1 MQIIKTQTDKLVVG
15 SNDVSHPEGKDQSPT
30 GTAVL
35 NGPVYVGKTGA
46 SPNYEAV
53 LNVTSNS
60 AQQLPGDQQPA
71 CSSSLAMKSDGNV
84 SIAGDGKTADALLVS
99 KGSARAATFIGGSP
113 DAVIIQGDLFVSGS
127 TDTGNKGRLAS
138 RFAAADASPKPF
150 DLVHPT
156 KGEGHRLRYACIEGP
171 EVAVYCR
178 GRLKESNVI
187 QLPDYW
193 KDLVHEDS
201 ITVQLQPI
209 GQTQNLVIQEFN
221 NEFIVI
227 AEDSTNTDLI
237 TDLSTIDC
245 FYHVYGERKDINP
258 LIVEYEGNSWEDYP
272 DPNYDPNKV
281 DSDKKNTKDPR
292 FDGPPNTLT
301 K

>member
-1 MQIIKTQTDKLVVG
+1 MQIVKTQTDKLVVG

-71 CSSSLAMKSDGNV
+71 CSASLAIKSDGNLTV
-84 SIAGDGKTADALLVS
+84 AGDGKTANALLIS
-99 KGSARAATFIGGSP
+99 GGSSV
-113 DAVIIQGDLFVSGS
+113 DTISVIGDMTVSGS
-127 TDTGNKGRLAS
+127 VDCGNKGRLAS

-187 QLPDYW
+187 HLPDYW

-209 GQTQNLVIQEFN
+209 GSNQNLVIQEFS

-245 FYHVYGERKDINP
+245 FYHVYGERKDVER
-258 LIVEYEGNSWEDYP
+258 LIVEYQGTGTDDYP
-272 DPNYDPNKV
+272 GDNSIYSIN
-281 DSDKKNTKDPR
+281 R
-292 FDGPPNTLT
+292 
-301 K
+301 